1 LVTVERWAEGIKA
14 VGEDGTGR
22 GVIVLSV
29 EMGWFIEEQGWVKG
43 RYRAG
48 PGRAGPENR
57 NSISPG
63 LPSEGLSCHIT
74 QDLAAEGLGRRQA
87 AAWVV
92 VYA

>member
-1 LVTVERWAEGIKA
+1 
-14 VGEDGTGR
+14 
-22 GVIVLSV
+22 
-29 EMGWFIEEQGWVKG
+29 MKG

-63 LPSEGLSCHIT
+63 LPSEGLSWHIT